1 MVNVAPFFSIIIP
14 CCDVEPYVKECLMS
28 VINQPFQ
35 DWECLIGIE
44 TCKDRTE
51 EVIQGIIEGDSRFK
65 VFKGPRSGSCSASRN
80 TGIDLAQGEYVI
92 FLDGD
97 DTIAEGSLLRLH
109 DKIVE
114 RFGADIYPC
123 AMPVYNEMSGQYEQ
137 TRDNYPKDF
146 TEELTGPQAVVKT
159 YMVKRDPCPMLQL
172 SVFRREYLVS
182 NNLKC
187 IYGLRRQDSEF
198 APRALY
204 LAKRVIPL
212 HEAFYIYRI
221 RSQSVSTLAK
231 GVTSFLGDYAI
242 ILKSL
247 LAFHAKVSAQKDFDR
262 RISAM
267 WAKHWLTWVYY
278 NWFYPMN
285 IRKATRERRLETLKI
300 AFADGFEYFDCLTR
314 ASTLPRRIA
323 AWWVKFFVRYPSC
336 AWLTDLFFCYVYYPL
351 TGIRDRKQGSRAP
364 KR

>member
-1 MVNVAPFFSIIIP
+1 MVNGAPFFSIIIP
-14 CCDVEPYVKECLMS
+14 CCDVEQYVKECLMS

-51 EVIQGIIEGDSRFK
+51 EIIHEIIDGDDRFK
-65 VFKGPRSGSCSASRN
+65 IFTGPRSGSCSASRN
-80 TGIDLAQGEYVI
+80 TGIDMAQGEYVI

-97 DTIAEGSLLRLH
+97 DSISEGALQRLH

-123 AMPVYNEMSGQYEQ
+123 AMLVRNEITGQYEP
-137 TRDNYPKDF
+137 TRDNYPEDCHDEF
-146 TEELTGPQAVVKT
+146 TGPEAIVT
-159 YMVKRDPCPMLQL
+159 SYTFRRLPCPMLQL

-247 LAFHAKVSAQKDFDR
+247 LAFHAKVSAQNDFDH
-262 RISAM
+262 RISSL

-323 AWWVKFFVRYPSC
+323 AWWVKFFVRHPSG
-336 AWLTDLFFCYVYYPL
+336 AWATDLLFCYVYYPL
-351 TGIRDRKQGSRAP
+351 TGIRDKMLTR
-364 KR
+364 